1 MKWEKIGRKIK
12 GYIYKIATTPAANY
26 LILQD
31 LVPNKSWDKAIWLKW
46 LNIRIT
52 SFKYS
57 WILM

>member
-1 MKWEKIGRKIK
+1 M
-12 GYIYKIATTPAANY
+12 GYIYKITTTPAAKY
-26 LILQD
+26 FILQD

-46 LNIRIT
+46 LNIRII